1 MDRFLCEFRAADPGD
16 APADEPAGNR
26 LVGHAHTFGRVAQI
40 RGGFE
45 RVHPEAFDR
54 ALRERQ
60 DVVLVVNH
68 DGLPLG
74 RTSSG
79 TLRLG
84 VDEQGLTIDNDLPD
98 TTLARDVRELM
109 ARGDLVSMSFGFIP
123 RADSIDTVEGR
134 QIRTITDLDLF
145 DVSIVTSPAYSD
157 TDVSLRSMDS
167 LPPLDI
173 APETPGSDAGSS
185 LPVRLIRATARL
197 TIGNNK

>member
-16 APADEPAGNR
+16 TQPGESAGNR

-40 RGGFE
+40 RGEFE
-45 RVHPEAFDR
+45 RVHPNAFNR
-54 ALRERQ
+54 ALTEGQ

-74 RTSSG
+74 RTSAG

-84 VDEQGLTIDNDLPD
+84 VDERGLTIDNDLPD

-109 ARGDLVSMSFGFIP
+109 RRGDLRSMSFGFIP
-123 RADSIDTVEGR
+123 TADTYDEVDGR

-145 DVSIVTSPAYSD
+145 DVSIVTSPAYTD

-167 LPPLDI
+167 YPLPEPAL
-173 APETPGSDAGSS
+173 APTAPQ
-185 LPVRLIRATARL
+185 LPVRLIRAKARL
-197 TIGNNK
+197 LIGRNA